1 MLSVACKCIKSD
13 VVDPTTLFN
22 LWASVFHERPNVLDL
37 CFSATSALSVSM
49 QKRGLGSR
57 ERRRERKMET
67 HILSYTTSHIHC
79 QREYV
84 KTVQINPQS
93 NSGSV
98 SCLLWY
104 HFPSKWH
111 RGDLTT
117 ATMTL
122 SPPPP
127 LWWDW
132 TRLPAFTIISLS
144 ENTVPLPSVNQKVM
158 MLVWQG
164 LNRWPMVRQR
174 LAC

>member
-13 VVDPTTLFN
+13 VVDPTTLWD

-37 CFSATSALSVSM
+37 CFRATSALSVSM
-49 QKRGLGSR
+49 QKRGLGSWERGR
-57 ERRRERKMET
+57 EREMET

-84 KTVQINPQS
+84 KTVQIKPQS

-111 RGDLTT
+111 RGGSDNCHHDLVPPPHPTPCGGT
-117 ATMTL
+117 GQGYLRSQSSHFLKTL
-122 SPPPP
+122 SPCR
-127 LWWDW
+127 LSIKKWWCWYHRAW
-132 TRLPAFTIISLS
+132 TD
-144 ENTVPLPSVNQKVM
+144 
-158 MLVWQG
+158 G
-164 LNRWPMVRQR
+164 
-174 LAC
+174 